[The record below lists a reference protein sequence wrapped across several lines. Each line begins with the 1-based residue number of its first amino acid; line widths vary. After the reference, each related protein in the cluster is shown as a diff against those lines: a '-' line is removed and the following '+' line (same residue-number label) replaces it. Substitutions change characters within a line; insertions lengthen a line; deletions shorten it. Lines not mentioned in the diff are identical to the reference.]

1 MLVTF
6 HAWFIVSKLYVYNYD
21 MKSRLLNWD
30 FLSFVSDMAN
40 EAFVCNHDCSNIK
53 LQVVPNKI
61 TTAYLELRSM
71 IEDYVCDLYVVFEY
85 TFHDQYQKF

>member
-6 HAWFIVSKLYVYNYD
+6 HAWFIVSKLYVYIYD

-40 EAFVCNHDCSNIK
+40 EAFVCNHTVDCPNIK

-61 TTAYLELRSM
+61 TTAYLELRS
-71 IEDYVCDLYVVFEY
+71 F
-85 TFHDQYQKF
+85 QR